1 METRSAILLLLGV
14 AGLALLSGCGGS
26 STMQSTVSARQV
38 VAALHRHGIK
48 AEVQN
53 GQGAHE
59 PKNGVMA
66 LLNQFSGQPR
76 PHVVATVAAFPSRAI
91 TAACR
96 GCVAGM
102 LSDTVAHRQ
111 SLWRRWTN
119 DEPEYLTK
127 DGRKTLVAR
136 VFLVANV
143 YLEAHRPLISR
154 ARAAVRDLR
163 REAQSRSRGS

>member
-1 METRSAILLLLGV
+1 MVTRAATVLLLSV

-26 STMQSTVSARQV
+26 SMTQSTVSARQV

-48 AEVQN
+48 AQVQY
-53 GQGAHE
+53 GQRAHA
-59 PKNGVMA
+59 PKNGAMA

-76 PHVVATVAAFPSRAI
+76 PHVVATVAALPSRVI

-96 GCVAGM
+96 GCVDAM
-102 LSDTVAHRQ
+102 LSDTVAHRK

-119 DEPEYLTK
+119 DEPEYITR
-127 DGRKTLVAR
+127 DGRKTLIAR

-163 REAQSRSRGS
+163 REARARSRGS